1 MLQERGTDPDQLGP
15 QIVQVDGRPMLQ
27 LLNDVSG
34 CFKPGV
40 LTALVGASGSGKTTL
55 LVRRV

>member
-15 QIVQVDGRPMLQ
+15 QVVQVDGRPMLE
-27 LLNDVSG
+27 LLSDVSG
-34 CFKPGV
+34 CFRPGI

-55 LVRRV
+55 LVSGV